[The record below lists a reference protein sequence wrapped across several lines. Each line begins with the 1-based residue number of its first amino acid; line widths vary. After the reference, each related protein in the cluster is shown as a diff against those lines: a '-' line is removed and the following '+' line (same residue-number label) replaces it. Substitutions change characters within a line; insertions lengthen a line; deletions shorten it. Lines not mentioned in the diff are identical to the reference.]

1 MVEGRVIATS
11 WLRHANCNT
20 KWEWQT
26 GLLSFENCSIFFN
39 SVLGF
44 TGISYDIV
52 ILRISEKFSVLI
64 GTGKNVLFFHYLW
77 INTVQNAK
85 ANG

>member
-1 MVEGRVIATS
+1 MQIIVTQSGSGKQDCCPSRIAP
-11 WLRHANCNT
+11 
-20 KWEWQT
+20 
-26 GLLSFENCSIFFN
+26 FFFN

-44 TGISYDIV
+44 TGIRYDIV
-52 ILRISEKFSVLI
+52 ILRISEKFAVLI